1 MAKAQ
6 QDWDTPEG
14 QIPPS
19 RESSAIQNAAP
30 RHAESQPPES
40 HNGEADAHLRRHHR
54 WIAALTAVAML
65 VAGASG
71 FAWRRYHQGG
81 SALNCSHQTGLAD
94 AQDYCFGGFKP
105 LQPSGDR
112 LAPAEA
118 GRYFAATVD
127 DTYAADD
134 TVRLAAAGGDTDAVN
149 KAAATARD
157 LSQRAAETLAARTW
171 PESLDKPIRMVIIE
185 YQERASIYGNL
196 CTNRNAEA
204 IDWMT
209 FDEFRPSGAQ
219 QLIRTSL
226 DLPGEPEP
234 AIPVSITGIRDD
246 GECPDRIL
254 DGNDEVEVT
263 RRCFTVTASNRTNAD
278 ISGIILDF
286 NVLGGDDTIRGT
298 GASAISSTP
307 LDGNGDLIEHG
318 GIKQGDTVALTMR
331 IDPELLRDGDR
342 FAPSGWSEAGAYYLD
357 AIEPSIRPFDA
368 ALAASFSGDLAAT
381 RNAAADAAKAL
392 RATAATLRS
401 RTWPE
406 SVANAAATI
415 ADNYAD
421 RARKADY
428 VASAVGSDAGD
439 ELTQL
444 DAYRVSEADA
454 YLRGKLGLPAAAAPA
469 VPLEIVRIEDHGIQ
483 QGPDTSG
490 SSVDKGKRV
499 IAMTVRSHVPGT
511 LTGLNLSFRLK
522 HGKSAV
528 GRAWGIVHDIAL
540 AEGQS
545 IVVTIPLDA
554 DGVPSGDTAPG
565 GALAGSRLIWDG
577 LSLTDARGADHQAAA
592 DASYAASNPD
602 PVLDAFVLR

>member
-6 QDWDTPEG
+6 QDWDTPVNHVL
-14 QIPPS
+14 P
-19 RESSAIQNAAP
+19 P

-54 WIAALTAVAML
+54 WIAALTAAAML

-118 GRYFAATVD
+118 GRYFAAAVEG
-127 DTYAADD
+127 TYAADD
-134 TVRLAAAGGDTDAVN
+134 AVRLAAAGGDTDAVN

-204 IDWMT
+204 IDWMA
-209 FDEFRPSGAQ
+209 FDEFRSSGAQ
-219 QLIRTSL
+219 QLIRASL

-263 RRCFTVTASNRTNAD
+263 RRCFTVTAGNRTNAD

-286 NVLGGDDTIRGT
+286 NVLGGDGTIRGT

-342 FAPSGWSEAGAYYLD
+342 FAPSGWSVEDRRGDHHQDEFTADQSRSFAAVNAFHVGEA
-357 AIEPSIRPFDA
+357 
-368 ALAASFSGDLAAT
+368 
-381 RNAAADAAKAL
+381 
-392 RATAATLRS
+392 
-401 RTWPE
+401 
-406 SVANAAATI
+406 
-415 ADNYAD
+415 
-421 RARKADY
+421 
-428 VASAVGSDAGD
+428 
-439 ELTQL
+439 Q
-444 DAYRVSEADA
+444 
-454 YLRGKLGLPAAAAPA
+454 
-469 VPLEIVRIEDHGIQ
+469 
-483 QGPDTSG
+483 
-490 SSVDKGKRV
+490 
-499 IAMTVRSHVPGT
+499 
-511 LTGLNLSFRLK
+511 
-522 HGKSAV
+522 
-528 GRAWGIVHDIAL
+528 
-540 AEGQS
+540 
-545 IVVTIPLDA
+545 
-554 DGVPSGDTAPG
+554 
-565 GALAGSRLIWDG
+565 
-577 LSLTDARGADHQAAA
+577 
-592 DASYAASNPD
+592 
-602 PVLDAFVLR
+602 